1 MMDSIEEDFVNDDPL
16 GAEQTSSAR
25 RTRRRPPSVLEPR
38 PRRREQIRGRPNSA
52 VGRTELFLR
61 ENPVPLV
68 IGALAAGVAIGLAL
82 RYASRSEEHEIK
94 TPIGR
99 LNWSA
104 LSLPFLWPLFRSMK
118 EKIEDSTDA
127 VADGVKGI
135 DIERYTKPLRKR
147 WKSWIG

>member
-16 GAEQTSSAR
+16 AAEQTSSPR
-25 RTRRRPPSVLEPR
+25 PRRRPPSVLEPP

-82 RYASRSEEHEIK
+82 RYASRSEEKEIK

-99 LNWSA
+99 LNLSA
-104 LSLPFLWPLFRSMK
+104 LSLPFLWPLFRSVK
-118 EKIEDSTDA
+118 DKIEESTDA
-127 VADGVKGI
+127 VSDGVKGI
-135 DIERYTKPLRKR
+135 GFERYTKPFRKR
-147 WKSWIG
+147 WKSWLS